1 MRWRNFLPSIGEASG
16 GVATCG
22 TRTAVCGS
30 WPTFI
35 GQALMMRPW
44 RVGTRRAFSGT

>member
-1 MRWRNFLPSIGEASG
+1 MAKFPSVDWRGSG

-35 GQALMMRPW
+35 SQALMMLPW
-44 RVGTRRAFSGT
+44 RVGTRRSFSGA